1 MVLVSMHKGD
11 CNLCVIN
18 MHSRI
23 MFGGRVTGGRSNG
36 HRACMTV
43 ALQVIC
49 PVGCLRHLVVA
60 STCQGA
66 CGGCVVV
73 MGEVV
78 VLSLLVELVVVVVL
92 VMVVVVVVLVVAPPL
107 VQSR

>member
-1 MVLVSMHKGD
+1 
-11 CNLCVIN
+11 
-18 MHSRI
+18 

-36 HRACMTV
+36 YRACMTV
-43 ALQVIC
+43 ALEAIC